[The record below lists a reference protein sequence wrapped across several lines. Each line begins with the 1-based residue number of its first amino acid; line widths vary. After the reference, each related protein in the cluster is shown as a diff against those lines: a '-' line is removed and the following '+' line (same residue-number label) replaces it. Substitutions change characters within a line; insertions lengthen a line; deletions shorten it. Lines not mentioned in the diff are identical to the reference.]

1 MGQNETADFE
11 DLSERDLPPIDDLDE
26 LDSSGP
32 VYTETIDLGDLRQ
45 ETIGALEE
53 YGYSGGL
60 PAQLGKLLN
69 ALPMPSVLVGQ
80 SYSIKFLSESC
91 VKLSPYYKKFL
102 GKSLISLFPRK
113 EDTER
118 LRSLI
123 EKVFVHRTPQVLEG
137 LLEMNK
143 ARKWC
148 RINMR
153 SVRFGKDRAI
163 LALVED
169 LTLEKRQ
176 LIVDKKHKEAL
187 QKIREQL
194 EKRVEERTAALK
206 GANTR
211 LEREIIERKKI
222 ERQLRMAHGQ
232 LERRVAE
239 RTAELSRINKK
250 LRMEIIERKRAEEK
264 LSLDAKII
272 ESSNE
277 AILIMDSKGRIIDVN
292 LSFCNVTG
300 YTLEEIQG
308 RDPLVMQAKKK
319 DSRTAHEIRRAV
331 AQKGHWQGEIWNKRK
346 NGEVYPVLM
355 SISAVLNDDRKITHY
370 VGIFSDITRIKRTEA
385 RLHHLAHNDPLTALP
400 NRVLFKDRLS
410 QAMAQAD
417 RNRAVVV
424 LMLLDLDRFKNVN
437 DTYGHTVG
445 DQLLASV
452 AKRLAQC
459 VRRTD
464 TVARLGGDEFTV
476 ILTGVEDT
484 QGAATV
490 ARKIVEV
497 LSEPFNI
504 GGLVLYITASIGITV
519 YPFDAK
525 ESDRLFQN
533 ADTALYYAKQQGR
546 DNCQFFSEEM
556 NLKVMERLE
565 LELDLRAALERKEF
579 IIYYQP
585 VIDFQTGQII
595 SAEALIRWNHPRRG
609 LLPPAK
615 FIPVAEET
623 GLILP
628 IGEWVLRTACS
639 QNSYWQGLGL
649 PPIPVAVN
657 VSGRQLRQ
665 QDLVQMV
672 MRILEETGMD
682 SSCLE
687 LELTESVAEG
697 NAENTIKL
705 FGQLREKGVKISI
718 DDFGTGYSSL
728 SYLKKFPIE
737 KLKIDRS
744 FIKDIASDPD
754 DAAIVEAIVGVARA
768 LKLKVVAEGV
778 ESEEQLGFLKAHGCD
793 AWQGFCF
800 CKPATAEEFTELL
813 INNSGNLP
821 SPLPISKNGD
831 GTQFESILA
840 APRFNFNRS
849 GELRLSP
856 FQGLL
861 PSSKT
866 KSFK

>member
-1 MGQNETADFE
+1 MARNETADFE

-26 LDSSGP
+26 LETSGP
-32 VYTETIDLGDLRQ
+32 VYTETIDLGDLKQ
-45 ETIGALEE
+45 ETLGALDQ
-53 YGYSGGL
+53 YGYTGGL
-60 PAQLGKLLN
+60 PSQMAKLLN
-69 ALPMPSVLVGQ
+69 ALPVPSVLVGQ
-80 SYSIKFLSESC
+80 SYAIKFLSESC
-91 VKLSPYYKKFL
+91 VKLTPYYKKFL
-102 GKSLISLFPRK
+102 GSSLISLFPRK
-113 EDTER
+113 EDTVR

-143 ARKWC
+143 VRKWC

-153 SVRFGKDRAI
+153 SIRFGKDRAI

-176 LIVDKKHKEAL
+176 LIVDRKHKEAL
-187 QKIREQL
+187 QQIREQL

-222 ERQLRMAHGQ
+222 EQQLRMAHGQ

-308 RDPLVMQAKKK
+308 KDPLVMQAKKK

-331 AQKGHWQGEIWNKRK
+331 AQKGHWQGEIWNRRK

-355 SISAVLNDDRKITHY
+355 SISAVLNDDRRITHY

-385 RLHHLAHNDPLTALP
+385 RLHHLAHNDPLTGLP

-417 RNRAVVV
+417 RNRGAVV

-445 DQLLASV
+445 DQLLAAV
-452 AKRLAQC
+452 AKRLSQC
-459 VRRTD
+459 VRKTD

-476 ILTGVEDT
+476 ILNGVEDS

-490 ARKIVEV
+490 ARKIVDV

-504 GGLVLYITASIGITV
+504 GGLVLYITASIGITL
-519 YPFDAK
+519 YPMDSR

-565 LELDLRAALERKEF
+565 LELDLRAALERQEF
-579 IIYYQP
+579 LVYYQP
-585 VIDFQTGQII
+585 VIDFHTGKII
-595 SAEALIRWNHPRRG
+595 SAEALIRWDHPRRG
-609 LLPPAK
+609 LLPPAR

-628 IGEWVLRTACS
+628 IGEWALKTACS
-639 QNSYWQGLGL
+639 QNAYWQKLGL
-649 PPIPVAVN
+649 PPLPIAVN

-665 QDLVQMV
+665 QDLVKLV
-672 MRILEETGMD
+672 MQILEESEMD
-682 SSCLE
+682 PKYLE

-705 FGQLREKGVKISI
+705 FNKFKEKGIKISI

-744 FIKDIASDPD
+744 FIKDITSDPD
-754 DAAIVEAIVGVARA
+754 DAAIVEAIVGVAKA

-778 ESEEQLGFLKAHGCD
+778 ENEDQLGFLKDHGCD

-800 CKPATAEEFTELL
+800 CRPAPAEEFTEILL
-813 INNSGNLP
+813 NNMDCLP
-821 SPLPISKNGD
+821 NPLPASNNGHV
-831 GTQFESILA
+831 TQFDAMLGESRIS
-840 APRFNFNRS
+840 FNHWP
-849 GELRLSP
+849 EKLLSTP
-856 FQGLL
+856 KGLF
-861 PSSKT
+861 PSI
-866 KSFK
+866 KSRMLK